1 MILVIFPSLN
11 DSVILSLRVI
21 PAASPGCHCAS
32 ATNSHFL
39 PWAAID
45 SYFLFA
51 CCFSLVTCILS
62 QNRSKGKRWKGIRLT
77 RGAGRWFP
85 AASEQAGYQ
94 ERQESLLLTGMQILW
109 LFWSQAIELGR
120 ILTGSQHPQKSYYDL
135 EDLSDL
141 ALSSGVFNIQ
151 ESAFSF
157 HYIWKCKR
165 FWVWPFFSLFLCDD
179 AILWKLLKARVG
191 SSNWIIVLCVSPVTQ
206 QEQICGVGEHGVL
219 PYSPDGLQ
227 GCCCGDLL
235 WSQGCGYPSCGI
247 CQ

>member
-1 MILVIFPSLN
+1 MGWWLDLMILVIFPSLN

-21 PAASPGCHCAS
+21 PPASPGCHCAS

-85 AASEQAGYQ
+85 GASEQAGYQ

-109 LFWSQAIELGR
+109 FFWSQAIELGR

-141 ALSSGVFNIQ
+141 ALSSGVCVQ
-151 ESAFSF
+151 
-157 HYIWKCKR
+157 YTRKC
-165 FWVWPFFSLFLCDD
+165 LFLS
-179 AILWKLLKARVG
+179 LHM
-191 SSNWIIVLCVSPVTQ
+191 
-206 QEQICGVGEHGVL
+206 EM
-219 PYSPDGLQ
+219 
-227 GCCCGDLL
+227 
-235 WSQGCGYPSCGI
+235 
-247 CQ
+247 